1 MSKGLRTE
9 ALPVQDLM
17 EQFLGLRLPIVSEVD
32 NTQAITAA
40 KKGYSKKL
48 RALPRTHRVS
58 LGVVHECVTDP
69 RMQCSVVYCPTLEMK
84 GDLFTKALLPAQF
97 CVLREMCGIYPS

>member
-17 EQFLGLRLPIVSEVD
+17 EQFLGQRLDVMCEVD

-58 LGVVHECVTDP
+58 LGVVHECVSDP
-69 RMQCSVVYCPTLEMK
+69 RMQVGVEYCPTDVMK
-84 GDLFTKALLPAQF
+84 GDMFTKALLPGPILLVREF
-97 CVLREMCGIYPS
+97 CGSLPD

>member
-17 EQFLGLRLPIVSEVD
+17 EQFLGVRLPIVSEVD

-40 KKGYSKKL
+40 KKGYSKKF
-48 RALPRTHRVS
+48 RSLPRTHRVS
-58 LGVVHECVTDP
+58 LGVIHECITDQ
-69 RMQCSVVYCPTLEMK
+69 RMACSVVHCPTLEMK

-97 CVLREMCGIYPS
+97 ITLREMCGIFPS